1 MPLQRTRYCFRI
13 ARSDHAFGSITEWM
27 SSIAQRPRS
36 QARSY
41 RISFSRS
48 DLRTQL
54 SGVSAATSRAPWT
67 KEDVRALKA
76 HSKSKTPAAEVAKAL
91 KRTEGAVR
99 QKAKTIGIGL
109 GHRR

>member
-1 MPLQRTRYCFRI
+1 MAKKKKTQGRT
-13 ARSDHAFGSITEWM
+13 
-27 SSIAQRPRS
+27 
-36 QARSY
+36 
-41 RISFSRS
+41 
-48 DLRTQL
+48 
-54 SGVSAATSRAPWT
+54 PWT

-99 QKAKTIGIGL
+99 QKAKAIGVGL